1 VCRWRGLVR
10 QSYRGGMTEPPR
22 PGGDPGQDPAAP
34 SNPPYTVPGET
45 PGSGYTTPSTPAPSS
60 GAGGGYSMPGGSDYT
75 PPAPSSG
82 AGYTTPSTTGG
93 DPGYVPPESGAGYA
107 PPSSG
112 AGYTQPSSGAG
123 YAPPSSGA
131 GYPGQASG
139 AGHTYPSEQAY
150 NQPPGGQQAY
160 GAQPGGYGAQPGG
173 YGVQPGYGPQQ
184 GGYGPAPQGY
194 PTNDDKTYALI
205 AHWGGVAGVFIGGGA
220 LGWVGPLIAYVSKGN
235 QSPVV
240 RAHAVTALNF
250 HITWAGAYLV
260 SIVLAVVTCGLL
272 FFVPMLVFLVPL
284 IFGIIG
290 GIKATNGE
298 FYQYPMAIPMI
309 K

>member
-1 VCRWRGLVR
+1 
-10 QSYRGGMTEPPR
+10 MTEPPR

-34 SNPPYTVPGET
+34 SSSPYTVPGET
-45 PGSGYTTPSTPAPSS
+45 PGSGYSPPTTPAPSS

-82 AGYTTPSTTGG
+82 GGYTTPATSGG
-93 DPGYVPPESGAGYA
+93 DSGYAPPESGGYAQPSSGAGYAPPPSSGAGYA

-112 AGYTQPSSGAG
+112 AGYAPPSSGAG

-150 NQPPGGQQAY
+150 NQQPGPAY
-160 GAQPGGYGAQPGG
+160 GAAYGGQPGG
-173 YGVQPGYGPQQ
+173 YGVQPGYGPQP
-184 GGYGPAPQGY
+184 GGYGPPPQGY

-205 AHWGGVAGVFIGGGA
+205 AHWGGVAGVFLGGGA
-220 LGWVGPLIAYVSKGN
+220 LGWVGPLIAYMAKGT

-250 HITWAGAYLV
+250 HITWAGAYV
-260 SIVLAVVTCGLL
+260 ASIILAIVTCGVL

-298 FYQYPMAIPMI
+298 YYQYPMAIPMI